1 MNTATTPHKTDA
13 IGRFRIERTL
23 GQGAQGTVYLAWD
36 AHLERQ
42 VALKSV
48 GQGLDAAEHARHLL
62 AEARTL
68 GKLNHPHLATVF
80 DALEYKGSHYLVLEY
95 IDGETL
101 QARLRSKGALEK
113 NAALQLA
120 LQILDGL
127 AHAHARNIVHRD
139 IKPSNIIIDTSGNA
153 RLLDFGIAVTA
164 GTCDVAAG
172 TPRYAAPEIIDGQAA
187 DKAADVFSFALV
199 LYEMLTGR
207 PAVTG
212 SSLQEIMDRI
222 VNLPIPAPST
232 LRSDIDER
240 LDDIVLKGLF
250 KNRQDRYQDATAL
263 HAALL
268 AYLQP
273 AEEAPATSGNSQHT
287 FDFVLMRM
295 RVKSNFP
302 ALSQTISTIN
312 RITASDDESMQ
323 TLTTTL
329 LKDFS
334 LTNKLLRLVNSST
347 YGQFGG
353 NISTISRAVMILG
366 FDVVRNL
373 AITLILLEHLQN
385 RNQAIQ
391 LRDHVICA
399 LFNGIMAR
407 QLLSPAGGGD
417 HEEGYIC
424 GVFFNLGR
432 LLAMYY
438 LYDEWVEIENRMRT
452 GAAEPE
458 AARAVLGISL
468 EELGTGIARSWNL
481 PERIVRSME
490 RIDGLPPP
498 AQAHHKDALRI
509 AANAGD
515 ILCQIATRA
524 DPADKSRQLDHL
536 AKRYKSRLPLTAK
549 DYSAAVKE
557 SVEKFIQE
565 ATLLIHEHG
574 SSPMLATI
582 RGWSSK
588 HTETAEHTVAAKTT
602 DDMIAGDAGYAAAQ
616 ALAGSGPDA
625 VADAAGADQGAILT
639 AGIQDVTNSLV
650 NGCSLNDVLRM
661 ILETMYRGIGFERVL
676 LALRE
681 TRGNRMA
688 GRFGFGAEA
697 DVIAKTFNFELSG
710 TADVFQLA
718 VTKNLDLVI
727 ADSSAANIRS
737 RIPEWHRTRIGAG
750 SFMLLPVA
758 ISGRCVGLFY
768 GDRLQANALAIDT
781 AKMSLL
787 KTLRNQ
793 AVLAFKQR

>member
-1 MNTATTPHKTDA
+1 MSIATLPHAADA

-36 AHLERQ
+36 VHLERQ

-48 GQGLDAAEHARHLL
+48 GQGRGAAECAQRLL

-80 DALEYKGSHYLVLEY
+80 DALEYEGSHYLVLEY
-95 IDGETL
+95 VAGETL
-101 QARLRSKGALEK
+101 EARLRGKGALEK
-113 NAALQLA
+113 TAALQIA
-120 LQILDGL
+120 LQVLDGL
-127 AHAHARNIVHRD
+127 AHAHARNIIHRD
-139 IKPSNIIIDTSGNA
+139 IKPSNIIIDAVGNA
-153 RLLDFGIAVTA
+153 RLLDFGIAV
-164 GTCDVAAG
+164 AAG
-172 TPRYAAPEIIDGQAA
+172 TRDAPAGTPQYASPETIDEQAA
-187 DKAADVFSFALV
+187 GKTADVFSFALV

-207 PAVTG
+207 PAVAG
-212 SSLQEIMDRI
+212 ASAFEIMHKI
-222 VNLPIPAPST
+222 ANLPIPAPST
-232 LRSDIDER
+232 LQSGIDER
-240 LDDIVLKGLF
+240 LDDILLKGLI
-250 KNRQDRYQDATAL
+250 KNPQDRYQDAAAM

-273 AEEAPATSGNSQHT
+273 AEATPGASGNSQHAL
-287 FDFVLMRM
+287 DFVLMRM

-385 RNQAIQ
+385 RHQATQ

-399 LFNGIMAR
+399 LFNGIMTR
-407 QLLSPAGGGD
+407 QLLPSAGGGD

-438 LYDEWVEIENRMRT
+438 LYDEWVEIENRMRA
-452 GAAEPE
+452 GSAEPE
-458 AARAVLGISL
+458 AARAVLGVTL
-468 EELGTGIARSWNL
+468 EELGIGIARSWNL

-524 DPADKSRQLDHL
+524 DPAEKSRQLDHL
-536 AKRYKSRLPLTAK
+536 AKRYKSRLPLTAR
-549 DYSAAVKE
+549 DYSAAVE
-557 SVEKFIQE
+557 EGVAKFIQE
-565 ATLLIHEHG
+565 ASLLIHEHG
-574 SSPMLATI
+574 SSPMLAKI

-588 HTETAEHTVAAKTT
+588 PAETAEHAVAAKTA
-602 DDMIAGDAGYAAAQ
+602 DDMDAGYAAAQ

-625 VADAAGADQGAILT
+625 VADAAGADQGAVLT

-676 LALRE
+676 LALRD

-697 DVIAKTFNFELSG
+697 DVIAKAFTFELSG

-718 VTKNLDLVI
+718 VAKNLDLVI
-727 ADSSAANIRS
+727 ADSSAANISS

-750 SFMLLPVA
+750 SFMLLPIA

-768 GDRLQANALAIDT
+768 GDRLQTNSLVIET